1 MDILNILKER
11 RSVKRYKDTL
21 PSDEEIEKIVEA
33 GLYAACGRGTQGVK
47 FLVVKNK
54 ELVLKLSK
62 LNAGVMG
69 IDKDPFYNAPIVIVV
84 FANKNNITYIED
96 GSLALGNMMNEAYSL
111 GIDSCWIHRAKEMFE
126 NEEGRKIAREYGIED
141 EYVGIGNCVLG
152 YRNGE
157 YPVTKSRLENRVVVV
172 E

>member
-1 MDILNILKER
+1 MDILKVLKER
-11 RSVKRYKDTL
+11 RSVKNYKDIL
-21 PSDEEIEKIVEA
+21 PDNDSIEKIVEA

-54 ELVLKLSK
+54 DLVSKLSK
-62 LNAGVMG
+62 LNANVMG
-69 IDKDPFYNAPIVIVV
+69 IDKDPFYNAPMVIVV
-84 FANKNNITYIED
+84 FANKNNHTYIED

-141 EYVGIGNCVLG
+141 EYVGIGNCILG
-152 YRNGE
+152 YREGE
-157 YPVTKSRLENRVVVV
+157 YPITKPRLDNRVKIV